1 MKARTIRDGEK
12 RLVRKNEY
20 CCYIGLGESK
30 AEEFAIKHN
39 IKVKIGRACLYDL
52 LKADSIINQLS
63 ESEGA

>member
-1 MKARTIRDGEK
+1 MRARTIRDGEK
-12 RLVRKNEY
+12 RLVKKADY

-52 LKADSIINQLS
+52 RKVDTVLNELS
-63 ESEGA
+63 GGEG